1 LLFKLTTGKMRK
13 TTARKTKKKA
23 SLNIKENQEERFTSM
38 ECTDHHYSGN
48 NCFHEKEKKS
58 KSSFK

>member
-1 LLFKLTTGKMRK
+1 MRK